1 MALFKIAKGTNV
13 DFLNKTNNCKEG
25 YCYVLK
31 QDKKTDKP
39 IAEPNSRFYFYVDI
53 SDNERAIA
61 AAAYADRYPVKI
73 VTWS

>member
-1 MALFKIAKGTNV
+1 MALFKIAKGTDV
-13 DFLNKTNNCKEG
+13 ASLNKIDCKEG

-53 SDNERAIA
+53 SDKERAIA
-61 AAAYADRYPVKI
+61 AAAYADRYPVKV
-73 VTWS
+73 VTWG

>member
-13 DFLNKTNNCKEG
+13 ASLNKIGCKEG
-25 YCYVLK
+25 YCYVLGQNK
-31 QDKKTDKP
+31 EIHEP
-39 IAEPNSRFYFYVDI
+39 IAEPNKRFYFYVDI
-53 SDNERAIA
+53 SNDERAIA

>member
-1 MALFKIAKGTNV
+1 MALFKIAKGT
-13 DFLNKTNNCKEG
+13 DAAALGSTNCKEG

-53 SDNERAIA
+53 SDDERAIA

>member
-13 DFLNKTNNCKEG
+13 ASLNEIHCKEG
-25 YCYVLK
+25 YCYVLGQNK
-31 QDKKTDKP
+31 EVHEP
-39 IAEPNSRFYFYVDI
+39 IAEPNKRFYFYVDT
-53 SDNERAIA
+53 SDTERAIA

>member
-1 MALFKIAKGTNV
+1 MALFKIAKGTDPAALSN
-13 DFLNKTNNCKEG
+13 TNCKEG

-53 SDNERAIA
+53 SDDERAIA

>member
-1 MALFKIAKGTNV
+1 MALFKIAKGT
-13 DFLNKTNNCKEG
+13 DATALSKIGCKEG

-53 SDNERAIA
+53 SNDERAIA

>member
-1 MALFKIAKGTNV
+1 MALFKIAKGTDV
-13 DFLNKTNNCKEG
+13 ASLNKIDCKEG

-39 IAEPNSRFYFYVDI
+39 IAEPNSRFYFYVDV
-53 SDNERAIA
+53 SNNERAIA

>member
-1 MALFKIAKGTNV
+1 MALFKIAKGTDV
-13 DFLNKTNNCKEG
+13 ASLNKIDCKEG

-53 SDNERAIA
+53 SNDERAIA
-61 AAAYADRYPVKI
+61 AASYADRYPVKI

>member
-13 DFLNKTNNCKEG
+13 DFLNKTDNCKEG
-25 YCYVLK
+25 YCYVLQQNK
-31 QDKKTDKP
+31 EVHEP
-39 IAEPNSRFYFYVDI
+39 ITEPNKRFYFYVDI
-53 SDNERAIA
+53 SNDERAIA

>member
-1 MALFKIAKGTNV
+1 MALFKIAKGPESN
-13 DFLNKTNNCKEG
+13 LENKEIHE
-25 YCYVLK
+25 
-31 QDKKTDKP
+31 P

-53 SDNERAIA
+53 SNDERAIA

>member
-13 DFLNKTNNCKEG
+13 AFLNETNNCKEG
-25 YCYVLK
+25 YCYVLQQNK
-31 QDKKTDKP
+31 EIHEP
-39 IAEPNSRFYFYVDI
+39 IAEPSDRFYFYVDI
-53 SDNERAIA
+53 SNTNRAIA

>member
-1 MALFKIAKGTNV
+1 MALFKIAKGTDV
-13 DFLNKTNNCKEG
+13 ATLNKIGCKEG

-53 SDNERAIA
+53 SDDERAIA

>member
-13 DFLNKTNNCKEG
+13 DFLNKTDNCKEG
-25 YCYVLK
+25 YCYVLGQNK
-31 QDKKTDKP
+31 EIHEP
-39 IAEPNSRFYFYVDI
+39 IAEPNKRFYFYVDI
-53 SDNERAIA
+53 SNDERAIA